1 MHEGK
6 ACTDRERIGQY
17 VSFLLQDA
25 RRERGNTAN
34 ENGGGRQPIVPIPND
49 IYIGMRS
56 TYMYAREEK
65 AIFSVNKTVNI
76 LRLRCVT
83 IDGLII
89 FVIAL

>member
-1 MHEGK
+1 M
-6 ACTDRERIGQY
+6 R
-17 VSFLLQDA
+17 DA
-25 RRERGNTAN
+25 KEETRRMKTEEDDDDDA
-34 ENGGGRQPIVPIPND
+34 QPIVPIPND